1 MGQELLDFRRTEV
14 PGMMPLMDVSLA
26 PEPLYVGLFGA
37 ECRGPDPQFAPRHL
51 EQPGWVRHAPYLR
64 GKLGDISTAANDW
77 NQRIASRSSRLSDA
91 FVQFLSA
98 VWAVY
103 L

>member
-1 MGQELLDFRRTEV
+1 M
-14 PGMMPLMDVSLA
+14 PPLMDVNVA
-26 PEPLYVGLFGA
+26 PEPRHAGLFGT
-37 ECRGPDPQFAPRHL
+37 EGRVPNPHFLPRQLKQTGRVH
-51 EQPGWVRHAPYLR
+51 HAPYLP
-64 GKLGDISTAANDW
+64 GKLGDISTAARQW

-91 FVQFLSA
+91 CVQLLSA